1 MLLKYKITIL
11 VFLILLLIQPTLNA
25 KANPNHYG
33 EHLSINVFDDGSL
46 SVELSISTSEVTFE
60 GIDLSASGWTGCL
73 GALFFVRRGELPPLG
88 DMGEMLM
95 FLPQLGFVAVYPG
108 TISLEDAITGAKQ
121 IASQFETAF
130 QTTLEFYQGISIP
143 MEEGESIH
151 VIVFTASGTFED
163 YAKYFTQY
171 APSNGFSNLFN
182 LDRFKEATG
191 ALLLFGIG
199 SFDDEGFSQ
208 ILMAQYYQKWY
219 FSGKG
224 THTIS
229 VKDVFGI
236 KTPITTYSY
245 SNESSVEIEVPQNAT
260 ITKFYPTVNASLHD
274 NSVDWNFSPSVSLSD
289 VNVTFTYDF
298 ALNIT
303 VTKTVD
309 KNEIK
314 EGEVVEVTIRIKNN
328 DNETAHDVYL
338 QDNNLLHY
346 YNKSVEIV
354 EGSLVREIGDLE
366 PGQEVVHQYKI
377 KFNVEGYYTLPP
389 TNVTYKLEGSVR
401 MRESNPAYLRV
412 LPLQVQ
418 EMTLKL
424 IQEHPVPSIIFL
436 ATIVYIAVVK
446 VADFMKKKKGVKPVK
461 GAPERREEEEEEEIF
476 FTE

>member
-11 VFLILLLIQPTLNA
+11 VILIFLLIQPALNA
-25 KANPNHYG
+25 KANPNYYG

-46 SVELSISTSEVTFE
+46 SVELSISMSEITFE

-95 FLPQLGFVAVYPG
+95 FLPKLGFIAVYPG
-108 TISLEDAITGAKQ
+108 IISLDDAITGAKQ

-143 MEEGESIH
+143 IEEGESMHI
-151 VIVFTASGTFED
+151 IVFTTSGTFED

-171 APSNGFSNLFN
+171 APSNGFSKLFN
-182 LDRFKEATG
+182 AERFKEATG
-191 ALLLFGIG
+191 ALLFFGVG
-199 SFDDEGFSQ
+199 SFEGEGFSQ

-224 THTIS
+224 AHTVS
-229 VKDVFGI
+229 VKDIFGI
-236 KTPITTYSY
+236 EGPITTYSH
-245 SNESSVEIEVPQNAT
+245 SNDSTIEIEVPQNAT
-260 ITKFYPTVNASLHD
+260 VTKFYPTTNASLHG

-289 VNVTFTYDF
+289 VNVTFTYNF
-298 ALNIT
+298 ALNIS

-309 KNEIK
+309 KEEIK
-314 EGEVVEVTIRIKNN
+314 EGEIVEVTVRIKNN
-328 DNETAHDVYL
+328 DNETAHDVLL
-338 QDNNLLHY
+338 QDNNLLRY

-366 PGQEVVHQYKI
+366 PGQEVVHRYKI
-377 KFNVEGYYTLPP
+377 KFKVEGYYTLPP
-389 TNVTYKLEGSVR
+389 ANVTYKLEGSVR
-401 MRESNPAYLRV
+401 MRESNSAYLRV

-418 EMTLKL
+418 EMAFKL
-424 IQEHPVPSIIFL
+424 VQEHPVPSIILL

-446 VADFMKKKKGVKPVK
+446 AADFMKKRKGVKPVK
-461 GAPERREEEEEEEIF
+461 GAPERREEEEEEIF

>member
-1 MLLKYKITIL
+1 LKYKITIL
-11 VFLILLLIQPTLNA
+11 VILIFLLIQPVSNA
-25 KANPNHYG
+25 KASPNHY
-33 EHLSINVFDDGSL
+33 EERLSVNVFDNGSL
-46 SVELSISTSEVTFE
+46 SVELSISMSEITFK

-73 GALFFVRRGELPPLG
+73 GALFFIRRGELPPLG

-108 TISLEDAITGAKQ
+108 IISLEDAITGAKQ
-121 IASQFETAF
+121 IASQFETVF

-171 APSNGFSNLFN
+171 APSDGFSNLFN
-182 LDRFKEATG
+182 LDRFKEAIG

-199 SFDDEGFSQ
+199 SFGDEGFSQ

-314 EGEVVEVTIRIKNN
+314 EGEIVEVTIRIKNN

-354 EGSLVREIGDLE
+354 EGSLVREIGNLE

-418 EMTLKL
+418 EMALKL

-446 VADFMKKKKGVKPVK
+446 VADFMKKKKEVKPVK